1 MKRAIA
7 AALIAS
13 TLLTGL
19 SISRAAEAAEKSGE
33 SQNDAGRTMD
43 APYIAVPVI
52 RDGLLRN
59 YLFVSVRFNIAP
71 GNDLWRTR
79 EKAHFLRDALVRA
92 SHTNALADPNN
103 PDALNQ
109 GRAIALYANV
119 ARQVLGAQAIQSV
132 SIIST
137 YSSRGGS
144 VREPPQAPPPE
155 RPSSGGGHH

>member
-7 AALIAS
+7 AALIAT

-19 SISRAAEAAEKSGE
+19 SLSRAAEASEKAGE
-33 SQNDAGRTMD
+33 SETDGGRTMD

-92 SHTNALADPNN
+92 SHANALADPND

-132 SIIST
+132 SILSS
-137 YSSRGGS
+137 YSSRGRPG
-144 VREPPQAPPPE
+144 REAPQAPPPE
-155 RPSSGGGHH
+155 RQSGGGHH